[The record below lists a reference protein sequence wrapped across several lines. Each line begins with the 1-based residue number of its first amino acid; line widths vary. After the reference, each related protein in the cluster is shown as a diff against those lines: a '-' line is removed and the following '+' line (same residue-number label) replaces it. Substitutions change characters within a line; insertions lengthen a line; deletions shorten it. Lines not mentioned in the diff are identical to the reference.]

1 MDDEEA
7 LTMSQGASSHNLED
21 EESARIDCRGM
32 GRMFGQDI
40 INTLNRNDI
49 NAQQTLEVTKT
60 LQKNSRTATTK
71 CLSSK
76 YNQREQ
82 LY

>member
-40 INTLNRNDI
+40 INTLNRDDI
-49 NAQQTLEVTKT
+49 NAK
-60 LQKNSRTATTK
+60 
-71 CLSSK
+71 
-76 YNQREQ
+76 
-82 LY
+82 